1 MTVGAAVTGITFG
14 LSQLTTE
21 SEFMTTVSVPI
32 YSSAGQN
39 VFMAFFSKLLY
50 LIPWCFP
57 TQKFKRRFSV
67 ISDLGMFS
75 VILFCQ

>member
-21 SEFMTTVSVPI
+21 SEFMATVSVLI

-39 VFMAFFSKLLY
+39 VFMAFFKTSLLDTMAFSNSEVQDK
-50 LIPWCFP
+50 IQCNF
-57 TQKFKRRFSV
+57 RFRNV
-67 ISDLGMFS
+67 
-75 VILFCQ
+75 

>member
-21 SEFMTTVSVPI
+21 SEFMATVSVPI

-39 VFMAFFSKLLY
+39 VFMAFFQNFFTWYHGVFQLRSL
-50 LIPWCFP
+50 
-57 TQKFKRRFSV
+57 REDSV
-67 ISDLGMFS
+67 
-75 VILFCQ
+75 

>member
-21 SEFMTTVSVPI
+21 SEFMATVSVLI

-39 VFMAFFSKLLY
+39 VFMAFFQN
-50 LIPWCFP
+50 FF
-57 TQKFKRRFSV
+57 T
-67 ISDLGMFS
+67 
-75 VILFCQ
+75 

>member
-21 SEFMTTVSVPI
+21 SEFMATVSVPI

-39 VFMAFFSKLLY
+39 VFMAFFQNF

-67 ISDLGMFS
+67 ISDLVMFS